1 MSDRSLHD
9 IAHPHV
15 ITVTPATLLQEAL
28 SRMESERISCL
39 VVVDE
44 GYRPVGIFTEQDA
57 VHMVAGGRFD
67 GAQAISGVMTHP
79 VQTLPGNMEF
89 HDAFQLMSNAGH
101 RHLVV
106 VDDQGK
112 LAGIASETDFY
123 HHLSVE
129 YLAELKTVAAA
140 MRLDVPTLTEDTDLA
155 KASQVMAERRQ
166 GCVVVVRGDQAV
178 GILTERDIVRLARE
192 IEDPN
197 TVKVA
202 AVMRFPLLSVAP
214 DSPLQEATR
223 LMDSRA
229 TRRLVVIDEG
239 RLVGLI
245 TQHDIALALETRH
258 LEYLIETVERQ
269 QVELTK
275 VRQQATDLALIRDQH
290 IQLQVLMHAFDASA
304 NAIVITDASA
314 KILWTNPAFSR
325 LSGYDL
331 TEVMGHTPGELLR
344 SGQQDQPFYKHL
356 WDTILSGQ
364 VWHGELVNKNKSGKL
379 YHEELTITPVR
390 VGGNEIT
397 HFIAIQQDI
406 TQRKSM
412 ESQLRDSQLLF
423 ASVANSVPAL
433 IWMTGPTPGCTWFN
447 ESWLAFTGRTLEQET
462 GYGWTAHIHPEDLP
476 ERLKKFNDG
485 FEARQAYALEYRLR
499 RHDGEYRWMLG
510 QARPRLD
517 ASGQFA
523 GYVGSCLDVTE
534 HKNLQL
540 ELAHL
545 ASTDFLTGLSNRR
558 HFLEQMDITLARFHR
573 HGPDTALIMLDLDHF
588 KQVNDDY
595 GHAAGDEALR
605 HFSELIRAAS
615 RRVDL
620 LGRLGGEEFAI
631 LMPDTTG
638 EGAME
643 YAERLRLALES
654 NPPRIGERS
663 IPLTLSAGV
672 TIFDATD
679 ASVDSILLRA
689 DDALYQ
695 AKRLGRN
702 RVETIKI

>member
-1 MSDRSLHD
+1 
-9 IAHPHV
+9 
-15 ITVTPATLLQEAL
+15 
-28 SRMESERISCL
+28 
-39 VVVDE
+39 
-44 GYRPVGIFTEQDA
+44 
-57 VHMVAGGRFD
+57 
-67 GAQAISGVMTHP
+67 
-79 VQTLPGNMEF
+79 
-89 HDAFQLMSNAGH
+89 
-101 RHLVV
+101 
-106 VDDQGK
+106 
-112 LAGIASETDFY
+112 
-123 HHLSVE
+123 
-129 YLAELKTVAAA
+129 
-140 MRLDVPTLTEDTDLA
+140 
-155 KASQVMAERRQ
+155 
-166 GCVVVVRGDQAV
+166 
-178 GILTERDIVRLARE
+178 
-192 IEDPN
+192 
-197 TVKVA
+197 
-202 AVMRFPLLSVAP
+202 
-214 DSPLQEATR
+214 
-223 LMDSRA
+223 
-229 TRRLVVIDEG
+229 
-239 RLVGLI
+239 
-245 TQHDIALALETRH
+245 
-258 LEYLIETVERQ
+258 
-269 QVELTK
+269 
-275 VRQQATDLALIRDQH
+275 
-290 IQLQVLMHAFDASA
+290 
-304 NAIVITDASA
+304 
-314 KILWTNPAFSR
+314 
-325 LSGYDL
+325 
-331 TEVMGHTPGELLR
+331 
-344 SGQQDQPFYKHL
+344 
-356 WDTILSGQ
+356 
-364 VWHGELVNKNKSGKL
+364 
-379 YHEELTITPVR
+379 
-390 VGGNEIT
+390 
-397 HFIAIQQDI
+397 
-406 TQRKSM
+406 
-412 ESQLRDSQLLF
+412 
-423 ASVANSVPAL
+423 
-433 IWMTGPTPGCTWFN
+433 MTGPTPGCTWFN

-605 HFSELIRAAS
+605 HFSELIRATS

-620 LGRLGGEEFAI
+620 QGRLGGEEFAI

-643 YAERLRLALES
+643 YAERLRQALES

-702 RVETIKI
+702 RVETIKIR